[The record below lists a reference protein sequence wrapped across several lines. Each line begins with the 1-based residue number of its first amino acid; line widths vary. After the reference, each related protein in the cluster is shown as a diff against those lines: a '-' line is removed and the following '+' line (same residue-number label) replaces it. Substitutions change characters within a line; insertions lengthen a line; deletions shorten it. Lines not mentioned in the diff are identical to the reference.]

1 MEAAGKA
8 LLKSFPLS
16 TAVMSKSE
24 FPKEP
29 EQLWKLFI
37 GGLSFE
43 TTELFLAMENTHRL
57 RGNEGSKHQAVQ
69 RLRVCHTCLVEKVNT
84 AMNAKPHKVDG
95 RVVEPKRP
103 VSREDSQR
111 PGAHLTV
118 KKIFIGGIKED
129 MKNIT

>member
-1 MEAAGKA
+1 MRYSLISTMYIHTQKLLEGALLLMEAAGKA

-43 TTELFLAMENTHRL
+43 TTEPF
-57 RGNEGSKHQAVQ
+57 
-69 RLRVCHTCLVEKVNT
+69 
-84 AMNAKPHKVDG
+84 
-95 RVVEPKRP
+95 
-103 VSREDSQR
+103 
-111 PGAHLTV
+111 
-118 KKIFIGGIKED
+118 
-129 MKNIT
+129 